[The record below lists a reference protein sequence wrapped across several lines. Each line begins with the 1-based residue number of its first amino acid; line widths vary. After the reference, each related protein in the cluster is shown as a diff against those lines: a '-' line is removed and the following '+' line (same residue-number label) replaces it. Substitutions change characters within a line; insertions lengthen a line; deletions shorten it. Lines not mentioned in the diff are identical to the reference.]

1 MNKYIKRHCNLGSRS
16 LYVTNDSDIKYKNIN
31 DMLDEKKSYTIQS
44 SSILSFMMKNYIIGD
59 ETIIKGIKK
68 EKWFHDQNNFTGEN
82 TPNILPSHGR
92 LELTNEEIGDKLRL
106 LLLDEARYFLNG
118 KKTIGLLLSG
128 GMDSRVVAGIIR
140 ELQENG
146 EFLGD
151 VVALT
156 WGIETTR
163 DVIYSRRIAK
173 KFNWEHKHFKLNSE
187 TLIKNI
193 YITAER
199 GAEYSPLHL
208 HAMSDI
214 SKLSG
219 LDGILAGSYGDSVG
233 RAEFS
238 GKKVQSINSLLND
251 DFNKFALLNSRI
263 KKENLPF
270 LIDEIDSYHKC
281 FSRESLWEYY
291 EIDRQCH
298 YMRRQLGACMDI
310 IDDNIPL
317 YQMFTDISVFGFMWS
332 LSPKCRTDS
341 IYTEVL
347 KKLPGDLLTIPWAR
361 DGKLYPGQGEV
372 CDNIEA
378 SHNLYGI
385 WLRTECSTVI
395 ENAIY
400 SGALESLNIFN
411 PYTLSRLKHYWKKSK
426 SNGADRFDERIS
438 WMASLSL
445 LVEKYNIKSE
455 YFSNNDYKE
464 YLFSLKGYTY
474 STFYRNARHILKK

>member
-1 MNKYIKRHCNLGSRS
+1 MLTENKHCHLGSRS
-16 LYVTNDSDIKYKNIN
+16 LYVTDDNLKYKKISDI
-31 DMLDEKKSYTIQS
+31 LDENHSYTIQS
-44 SSILSFMMKNYIIGD
+44 SSVLSFMMKNYIIGD

-68 EKWFHDQNNFTGEN
+68 EKWFHDYNIMTDEN
-82 TPNILPSHGR
+82 IPNILPIHNG
-92 LELTNEEIGDKLRL
+92 LKLNNNEIGNKLRS
-106 LLLDEARYFLNG
+106 LLLDEARVFLNG
-118 KKTIGLLLSG
+118 KKKIGLLLSG

-140 ELQENG
+140 ELQETE

-163 DVIYSRRIAK
+163 DVVYSRRIAE
-173 KFNWEHKHFKLNSE
+173 KFNWEHKHFNLNSE
-187 TLIKNI
+187 TLINNI
-193 YITAER
+193 YISAER

-219 LDGILAGSYGDSVG
+219 FDGILAGSYGDSVG

-238 GKKVQSINSLLND
+238 GRKVQDINSLLND
-251 DFNKFALLNSRI
+251 DFNKFALLNSNV

-270 LIDEIDSYHKC
+270 LIGEINKYHEC
-281 FSRESLWEYY
+281 FPREALWEYY
-291 EIDRQCH
+291 EIERQCH

-317 YQMFTDISVFGFMWS
+317 YQMFTSVSVFGFMWS
-332 LSPKCRTDS
+332 LSPECRTDS
-341 IYTEVL
+341 VYTEVL

-361 DGKLYPGQGEV
+361 DGKIYPGQGDA
-372 CDNIEA
+372 CDNIDA

-385 WLRTECSTVI
+385 WLRTECSDFV
-395 ENAIY
+395 ENTIY

-411 PYTLSRLKHYWKKSK
+411 PYTLSRLKKYWKQ
-426 SNGADRFDERIS
+426 SNSSSADRFDERIS

-445 LVEKYNIKSE
+445 FVEKYNVKNE
-455 YFSNNDYKE
+455 GFSDITYKE
-464 YLFSLKGYTY
+464 YLCSLKGYAYTN
-474 STFYRNARHILKK
+474 FYRNARHILKK